1 MDTQDSPQRASRA
14 LLAIVARSIAPVLEE
29 LTLSQFRVL
38 VLLDTRGPTR
48 VGTLAAQLEVHPSTF
63 SRALDRLEAAGWVA
77 RAANADSRRE
87 VLVSITGAGSVLV
100 GEVSAKRRAEL
111 DRVVAAL
118 PGDERDQVLRALAVF
133 ADAAGE
139 PSTSDLLVLGM

>member
-1 MDTQDSPQRASRA
+1 MWLSSAVIQLTPPSPS
-14 LLAIVARSIAPVLEE
+14 
-29 LTLSQFRVL
+29 
-38 VLLDTRGPTR
+38 
-48 VGTLAAQLEVHPSTF
+48 AA
-63 SRALDRLEAAGWVA
+63 A

>member
-1 MDTQDSPQRASRA
+1 MDTQDSPLRASRA